1 MYMYVVFFLNYFY
14 LNKLIDIIFLK
25 ILEIEYNFKLKYL
38 MKQLVYDWIINLLQ
52 DLDQIFFG
60 EKFNIL
66 MCLVC

>member
-38 MKQLVYDWIINLLQ
+38 MK
-52 DLDQIFFG
+52 
-60 EKFNIL
+60 
-66 MCLVC
+66 

>member
-60 EKFNIL
+60 GKFNIL